1 MLLFLRQ
8 LLDNS
13 EVKVLIIFI
22 ILDTIFGI
30 LRAIKNKKVNSAIG
44 IDGLIRKAGM
54 LLSIFF
60 FEMVDFIIQI
70 DFLFFL
76 PQELKQSLSLE
87 TVGLGNLFCILFIVF
102 ELLSVLK
109 NMVLCKIPIP
119 KKLQNFLNKLLKEFT
134 EEIKEG
140 SENKWMQEI
149 H

>member
-140 SENKWMQEI
+140 SENK
-149 H
+149 